1 MPGGQGG
8 PRFPGFGVGRGFAI
22 WGPFPVH
29 APDSAPETWTSLN
42 KNLALH
48 TALPVVD
55 GFGGFAGFGGFVFT
69 HGHFSFQKQRTAP
82 VCMILMIFL
91 EARPRAGAIK
101 ATPATD
107 LMVFPAVPDHSRP
120 QVRLALSCR
129 PRLGFGSRGLVVRSL
144 RHLPMNSLGLST
156 RLWDKPPPDPDIANG
171 CRRSWLL
178 GVVHGHRAVMRW
190 RQPRS
195 IHLCD
200 EHGCV
205 QLADAG
211 GETTRGRVPRGVSE
225 TFEVSPTGS
234 IPRRE
239 NPAWQVAN
247 DKVEA
252 SRAMLPCGQE
262 APEEKRPLTRGTVED
277 SRKTNRRGSQ
287 IPQPKVHG
295 P

>member
-55 GFGGFAGFGGFVFT
+55 GFGGFVFT
-69 HGHFSFQKQRTAP
+69 HGHFGFQKQRAAP

-144 RHLPMNSLGLST
+144 RHLPSGLA
-156 RLWDKPPPDPDIANG
+156 PPGNEIPP
-171 CRRSWLL
+171 L
-178 GVVHGHRAVMRW
+178 
-190 RQPRS
+190 
-195 IHLCD
+195 
-200 EHGCV
+200 
-205 QLADAG
+205 
-211 GETTRGRVPRGVSE
+211 RGRQKPLQDPTPVERARTVTRMAGVLNHA
-225 TFEVSPTGS
+225 
-234 IPRRE
+234 R
-239 NPAWQVAN
+239 
-247 DKVEA
+247 
-252 SRAMLPCGQE
+252 SRHP
-262 APEEKRPLTRGTVED
+262 
-277 SRKTNRRGSQ
+277 
-287 IPQPKVHG
+287 
-295 P
+295 

>member
-1 MPGGQGG
+1 MARFYQAHLHVKKEGLQGVGLETRNPHPGGPSHVQDTHHLNLVGG
-8 PRFPGFGVGRGFAI
+8 
-22 WGPFPVH
+22 
-29 APDSAPETWTSLN
+29 SL
-42 KNLALH
+42 A
-48 TALPVVD
+48 
-55 GFGGFAGFGGFVFT
+55 
-69 HGHFSFQKQRTAP
+69 TAP
-82 VCMILMIFL
+82 PHEL
-91 EARPRAGAIK
+91 
-101 ATPATD
+101 
-107 LMVFPAVPDHSRP
+107 FPWEYAVKR
-120 QVRLALSCR
+120 
-129 PRLGFGSRGLVVRSL
+129 
-144 RHLPMNSLGLST
+144 
-156 RLWDKPPPDPDIANG
+156 KPPPDP
-171 CRRSWLL
+171 RHRYWMPEELFPSVVRS
-178 GVVHGHRAVMRW
+178 HRAVMRW

-205 QLADAG
+205 QLVDAG

-252 SRAMLPCGQE
+252 SRTMLPCGHE

>member
-1 MPGGQGG
+1 MCKIPIILWI
-8 PRFPGFGVGRGFAI
+8 ANAA
-22 WGPFPVH
+22 
-29 APDSAPETWTSLN
+29 APARSAARVKRIGDS
-42 KNLALH
+42 
-48 TALPVVD
+48 LP
-55 GFGGFAGFGGFVFT
+55 
-69 HGHFSFQKQRTAP
+69 TAP
-82 VCMILMIFL
+82 PHEL
-91 EARPRAGAIK
+91 
-101 ATPATD
+101 
-107 LMVFPAVPDHSRP
+107 FPWEYAVKR
-120 QVRLALSCR
+120 R
-129 PRLGFGSRGLVVRSL
+129 
-144 RHLPMNSLGLST
+144 
-156 RLWDKPPPDPDIANG
+156 PPPDP
-171 CRRSWLL
+171 RHRYWMREELFPSVVRS
-178 GVVHGHRAVMRW
+178 HRAVMRW

-205 QLADAG
+205 QLVDAG

-252 SRAMLPCGQE
+252 SRTMLPCGHE